1 MITGIPSVNFLS
13 LPSETTYMIWLLPY
27 IVIDFFSMV
36 DTFTSDELANA
47 VGHTCINNAAIA
59 NMVNA
64 PAAGS
69 WR

>member
-1 MITGIPSVNFLS
+1 
-13 LPSETTYMIWLLPY
+13 MIWLLPY